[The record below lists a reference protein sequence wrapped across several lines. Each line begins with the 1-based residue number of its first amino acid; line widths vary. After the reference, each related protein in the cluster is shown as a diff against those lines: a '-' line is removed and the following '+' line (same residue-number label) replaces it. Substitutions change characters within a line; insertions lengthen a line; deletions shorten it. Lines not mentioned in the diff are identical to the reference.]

1 MKTSLAIATP
11 TSAVKSAEA
20 RVSAYDWKNLSDELS
35 GFGCT
40 VIRQL
45 LSPDECRQI
54 SALYPE
60 EGQFRSHIHMA
71 RHGFGK
77 GEYKYFKYPLPDIL
91 GGLRTALYPRLAGIA
106 NEWNG
111 RMGIEVQYPEAS
123 DISSPPCLLRLLPA
137 GAGAGWD
144 LHPLESAALHGA
156 RDTQP
161 PIPTLADGG
170 HLRHNGRGPLRPFRR
185 LHSHDGERMRRFTV
199 ARSADGAEPN
209 LLR

>member
-45 LSPDECRQI
+45 LSPHECRQI

-111 RMGIEVQYPEAS
+111 RMGIEVSISRGFRHFVTSMPAPVAS
-123 DISSPPCLLRLLPA
+123 
-137 GAGAGWD
+137 GWSGCRVG
-144 LHPLESAALHGA
+144 LA
-156 RDTQP
+156 
-161 PIPTLADGG
+161 PTGK
-170 HLRHNGRGPLRPFRR
+170 RR
-185 LHSHDGERMRRFTV
+185 LARRTGH
-199 ARSADGAEPN
+199 ATTDTDTR
-209 LLR
+209 